1 MDELTLFKAD
11 YYKNSGRLCIKNGKN
26 IKKVSN

>member
-11 YYKNSGRLCIKNGKN
+11 YYKNSGRRIVKNGKN
-26 IKKVSN
+26 IKK